1 MTDGVKLPVLA
12 LVFGPAA
19 CKPSIL
25 SRMEQPTSERGDGG
39 RGTPP
44 SVPLALPPAS
54 ASEAAAAAAAAA
66 DCADVIAAAS
76 ASAAAAAAAASSIV
90 EPQIKRY
97 RERPAVRRRHRFRHT
112 RAYWTTFLVI
122 GSYLWLRLRAR
133 FHADNWIEPR
143 LRETHLRNARRIEG
157 AICELQGL
165 FIKVGQLISIMT
177 NFLPEEFR
185 RELEGLQ
192 DAVPPRAFC
201 DIEQRLV
208 EELHRSPAE
217 LFASF
222 DEHPIA
228 SASIGQVHFAV
239 TREGQKVA
247 VKVQYPDIENIVRSD
262 LRTLERIFGIV
273 GWFVPYHGLDEV
285 YREIRL
291 LILAELDYRAE
302 AENGRRIGANFEG
315 RKDVRFPQVVSELST
330 SRVLTT
336 HFEPGCKISDGVSL
350 KRQGLDRTALA
361 RQVVEIYCQQIFTD
375 GVYHA
380 DPHPGNL
387 LVRAVQG
394 APPVLVFLDFG
405 AVAEIP
411 AKVRHGMI
419 EVVQGAI
426 TRDTG
431 RIVRAMRQMGFVA
444 RGADDRVFEKVVEYF
459 HERFQQTISLDS
471 LNLKDIKFD
480 PEKSLESLA
489 DLRKMDISLREL
501 SSSFHVPK
509 EIIVLERTLLL
520 LMGLCTELDPTLNP
534 MTVIRPYVE
543 RFVLGEGDWSQL
555 LVDTSKD
562 LVMSVTALPGEIRKF
577 MRTAHGGELQIRFK
591 NLETSS
597 QLMYRLGHQVI
608 YAGVGIAGA
617 SLAVILEGRGD
628 YDRASWGWWTAR
640 LAGALLVW
648 SWWTSRNLLRRRS

>member
-1 MTDGVKLPVLA
+1 
-12 LVFGPAA
+12 
-19 CKPSIL
+19 
-25 SRMEQPTSERGDGG
+25 MEQPAPESVPERG
-39 RGTPP
+39 PP
-44 SVPLALPPAS
+44 PPLGVQPLALPAAGEAGTEAAPTPA
-54 ASEAAAAAAAAA
+54 ASEPGA
-66 DCADVIAAAS
+66 
-76 ASAAAAAAAASSIV
+76 
-90 EPQIKRY
+90 KRY
-97 RERPAVRRRHRFRHT
+97 RERPAVRRRRRFRNT

-122 GSYLWLRLRAR
+122 GSYVWLHFRAR
-133 FHADNWIEPR
+133 FHADDWAEHR
-143 LRETHLRNARRIEG
+143 LREIHLRNARRIERG
-157 AICELQGL
+157 ICELQGL

-192 DAVPPRAFC
+192 DAVPPRDFC
-201 DIEQRLV
+201 DIEQRLL
-208 EELHRSPAE
+208 EELKQSPAE

-222 DEHPIA
+222 DEQPIA
-228 SASIGQVHFAV
+228 SASIGQVHLAV

-247 VKVQYPDIENIVRSD
+247 VKVQYPDIEDIVRSD
-262 LRTLERIFGIV
+262 LRTLERIFAIV

-291 LILAELDYRAE
+291 LVLAELDYRAE

-315 RKDVRFPQVVSELST
+315 RTDVRFPQVVAELST

-336 HFEPGCKISDGVSL
+336 HFEAGCKISDTASL
-350 KRQGLDRTALA
+350 RRQSMDRTALA
-361 RQVVEIYCQQIFTD
+361 RQVVEIYCQQIFAD

-387 LVRAVQG
+387 LVRANRERS
-394 APPVLVFLDFG
+394 PTIVFLDFG

-411 AKVRHGMI
+411 AKMRQGMI
-419 EVVQGAI
+419 ELVQGAI

-534 MTVIRPYVE
+534 MTVIRPYLE

-562 LVMSVTALPGEIRKF
+562 LVMTVTALPGELRKF
-577 MRTAHGGELQIRFK
+577 MRAAHTGELQIRFK
-591 NLETSS
+591 NLESSS
-597 QLMYRLGHQVI
+597 QLMYRLGHQII
-608 YAGVGIAGA
+608 YVGIGIAGA
-617 SLAVILEGRGD
+617 SIAVILEGRGD
-628 YDRASWGWWTAR
+628 LQRAAWGWWTAR
-640 LAGALLVW
+640 IAGVLLIW
-648 SWWTSRNLLRRRS
+648 SWWTARNLLRRR